1 MTENHPVPEVYI
13 TGINGFVGE
22 HVAREFKN
30 LGFSVIGIGQDKV
43 AHQKVALLI
52 EDYIECN
59 LLNSKEVDDRLDMS
73 DVKAVIHLAGL
84 ANVGESFDQPE
95 RYMTD
100 NGIMTHNLLKRALN
114 DKMSGRVVVISTGAL
129 YDPSQPLPLNEESQT
144 NPNSPYA
151 VGKLM
156 AENVVSYYRSR
167 GVDVVTVRPFNHIGP
182 GQGPGFILPDFYNQ
196 LVAPESEG
204 KMFVGNIETKRDY
217 TDVRDVAKAYGK
229 LALADSLQYPLY
241 NVCSGRSLSGHEL
254 LTHLQNATG
263 IANID
268 ITVDPTK
275 VRPTDIDDIVGDSS
289 RLSKE
294 LDWHPKFDIT
304 QSVRD
309 FVDSKK

>member
-1 MTENHPVPEVYI
+1 MSEKSILI

-22 HVAREFKN
+22 HVAREFKSQ
-30 LGFSVIGIGQDKV
+30 GYSVVGIGHDET
-43 AHQKVALLI
+43 AHQKVASLLD
-52 EDYIECN
+52 EYVKCD
-59 LLNSKEVDDRLDMS
+59 LLNADEVDDRLDMS
-73 DVKAVIHLAGL
+73 GVKAAIHLAGL

-100 NGIMTHNLLKRALN
+100 NGIMTHNLLNRALN

-129 YDPSQPLPLNEESQT
+129 YDPSQPLPLNEESRT

-156 AENVVSYYRSR
+156 AEDVVSYYKNR

-182 GQGPGFILPDFYNQ
+182 GQGPGFILPDFYDQ

-204 KMFVGNIETKRDY
+204 KMLVGNIETKRDY

-241 NVCSGRSLSGHEL
+241 NVCSGRSLSGREL

-263 IANID
+263 VANVD
-268 ITVDPTK
+268 ITVDPAK

-294 LDWHPKFDIT
+294 LGWHPQFDIT
-304 QSVRD
+304 QTVRD
-309 FVDSKK
+309 FVDSKKH